1 MFAWRLSSEC
11 DVRYCDRKLDVVRK
25 FAVANSMLS
34 KEQKLVCYE
43 MSAIGN
49 LRTLR
54 NEEINAAGLQGSE

>member
-1 MFAWRLSSEC
+1 
-11 DVRYCDRKLDVVRK
+11 
-25 FAVANSMLS
+25 MLS